1 MAKSWVAANNDLLQ
15 PLKGK
20 KIKPTENNNNKIN
33 ETKENKRKIKG
44 GKKGK
49 RGGEKKQP
57 QNRFLFFV
65 AVSHAHILLV
75 FITAMW
81 HKLDL
86 TIQQTTSFSKLFVL
100 IT

>member
-1 MAKSWVAANNDLLQ
+1 MGRSEIAKRDNQKALLVLGQ
-15 PLKGK
+15 LKQ
-20 KIKPTENNNNKIN
+20 
-33 ETKENKRKIKG
+33 KERGGEKRKKG
-44 GKKGK
+44 GK
-49 RGGEKKQP
+49 KKQP